1 MTERGVLVGPDGL
14 ARCSWALS
22 APDYLPYH
30 DTEWGRPLHGDDQ
43 LYERMTL
50 ESFQSGL
57 SWLTILRKRDNF
69 RVAFDRFSIAAV
81 AGYQQP
87 DVDRLLADTGIVRNR
102 AKIEAAIANAR
113 ATLELPG
120 GLSPLLWSFA
130 PAPARGTPRGPPCSR
145 RACSPRCCGRS
156 RRTRRRARGR
166 GRSPTCRRPRRSRPR
181 WPGTCAGAASAS
193 SAPPR
198 RTR

>member
-57 SWLTILRKRDNF
+57 SWLTILRKRENF
-69 RVAFDRFSIAAV
+69 RSAFDRFSIPAV
-81 AGYQQP
+81 AGYQQA
-87 DVDRLLADTGIVRNR
+87 DVDRLLADAGIVRNR
-102 AKIEAAIANAR
+102 AKIEAAITNAR
-113 ATLELPG
+113 AALELPG
-120 GLSPLLWSFA
+120 GLDATLWSFA
-130 PAPARGTPRGPPCSR
+130 PEPAQRAAASTLAELPATTAESIAMAKALKRSGFVFVGPTTCYAMMQAVGIVDDHLAGCYLNSTPAEAPAG
-145 RACSPRCCGRS
+145 
-156 RRTRRRARGR
+156 
-166 GRSPTCRRPRRSRPR
+166 
-181 WPGTCAGAASAS
+181 
-193 SAPPR
+193 
-198 RTR
+198 